1 MLYTGDIFAETGRFR
16 FFTYSK
22 FSMSKL
28 TSSQVQLHN
37 RQKLLLQ
44 VQNEVRQY
52 RLQSLHRGVLTYL
65 AQETPPLKMRRIWD
79 VELKVSHHPS
89 VRLTNDTGIIQV
101 FDRLNGRLLI
111 LGSTGSGKTTTL
123 IGLAKVLVSRA
134 QTDVEEPIPVLLDL
148 STWKNPDQLIID
160 WIVEQLHIKY
170 GISIAV
176 VQNWI
181 QQLQILPLIDGLDKL
196 SLNQQVKYIQ
206 QINQMLNGD
215 VSPLHLVICANVI
228 SYQKLSE
235 RLDLNGAIF
244 LRPLTI
250 QQIQDYLINSR
261 SRELWQNIERD
272 KPLLNL
278 AKTPLYLTM
287 MTLAYEE
294 ILIMSWKHLNSFED
308 QRDYLFNAYI
318 RRQLNQDIHKSEYPQ
333 GKAPKS
339 ESFRRWLG
347 WLATRLTTDELT
359 EFSVKKIPI
368 HWLDEN
374 EQKPRYKLILKLIL
388 GLIWGI
394 ILILILAGVI
404 LRTTPLLILGMGLG
418 LLWAILLE
426 KSGLKQKI
434 EQFVIRWILWKDGNI
449 PWNYQRFLN
458 DATDRLLL
466 QRNGDRYRFINRLLR
481 DHFYNKI

>member
-1 MLYTGDIFAETGRFR
+1 MPQ
-16 FFTYSK
+16 
-22 FSMSKL
+22 L
-28 TSSQVQLHN
+28 TASQIQLHN

-52 RLQSLHRGVLTYL
+52 RLQSLHRAVLTYL

-111 LGSTGSGKTTTL
+111 LGATGSGKTTTL
-123 IGLAKVLVSRA
+123 IGLTKVLVSRA
-134 QTDVEEPIPVLLDL
+134 QTDMEEPIPVLLDL
-148 STWKNPDQLIID
+148 STWKNPAQPIID
-160 WIVEQLHIKY
+160 WILEQLYIKY
-170 GISIAV
+170 EISISV
-176 VQNWI
+176 GQNWI
-181 QQLQILPLIDGLDKL
+181 QQLQILPLIDGLDQL
-196 SLNQQVKYIQ
+196 SLNRQVECVR
-206 QINQMLNGD
+206 QINQLVNGD
-215 VSPLHLVICANVI
+215 ISPLHLVICANI
-228 SYQKLSE
+228 INYQKLPE

-250 QQIQDYLINSR
+250 PQIQDYLINSR
-261 SRELWQNIERD
+261 SRELWQNIETD

-278 AKTPLYLTM
+278 AKIPLYLTM

-294 ILIMSWKHLNSFED
+294 ILIMSWKHLNSFEE

-318 RRQLNQDIHKSEYPQ
+318 RRQLNQDIHKSQYLP

-339 ESFRRWLG
+339 EGFRRWLG
-347 WLATRLTTDELT
+347 WLATRLKADEVT

-374 EQKPRYKLILKLIL
+374 QQKPRYKLILKLIL
-388 GLIWGI
+388 GLIWVIVIGI
-394 ILILILAGVI
+394 IIAGI
-404 LRTTPLLILGMGLG
+404 ITKINLLLITGIGLG
-418 LLWAILLE
+418 LLWAFLLE
-426 KSGLKQKI
+426 KSGFRQKI

-458 DATDRLLL
+458 DATDKLLL
-466 QRNGDRYRFINRLLR
+466 QRTDDRYRFINRLLQ
-481 DHFYNKI
+481 DHFVNKI

>member
-1 MLYTGDIFAETGRFR
+1 
-16 FFTYSK
+16 
-22 FSMSKL
+22 
-28 TSSQVQLHN
+28 
-37 RQKLLLQ
+37 
-44 VQNEVRQY
+44 
-52 RLQSLHRGVLTYL
+52 
-65 AQETPPLKMRRIWD
+65 
-79 VELKVSHHPS
+79 
-89 VRLTNDTGIIQV
+89 
-101 FDRLNGRLLI
+101 
-111 LGSTGSGKTTTL
+111 
-123 IGLAKVLVSRA
+123 
-134 QTDVEEPIPVLLDL
+134 
-148 STWKNPDQLIID
+148 
-160 WIVEQLHIKY
+160 
-170 GISIAV
+170 
-176 VQNWI
+176 
-181 QQLQILPLIDGLDKL
+181 
-196 SLNQQVKYIQ
+196 LNQQVKYIQ

-250 QQIQDYLINSR
+250 PQIKDYLINSR

>member
-1 MLYTGDIFAETGRFR
+1 
-16 FFTYSK
+16 
-22 FSMSKL
+22 MSKL
-28 TSSQVQLHN
+28 TSSQVQLQN

-44 VQNEVRQY
+44 VQNEVQQY
-52 RLQSLHRGVLTYL
+52 RLQSLHRAVLTHL

-89 VRLTNDTGIIQV
+89 IRLTDDTGIIQV
-101 FDRLNGRLLI
+101 FDRLCGRLLI
-111 LGSTGSGKTTTL
+111 LGSIGSGKTTTL
-123 IGLAKVLVSRA
+123 IGLAKVLVGRA

-148 STWKNPDQLIID
+148 STWKNPDQPIID
-160 WIVEQLHIKY
+160 WILEQLNIKY
-170 GISIAV
+170 EISIAV
-176 VQNWI
+176 IQNWI
-181 QQLQILPLIDGLDKL
+181 QQLQILPLIDGLDQL
-196 SLNQQVKYIQ
+196 SLNQQVECVR
-206 QINQMLNGD
+206 QINQLLNGD
-215 VSPLHLVICANVI
+215 ISPLHLVICASIVN
-228 SYQKLSE
+228 YKKLPE

-261 SRELWQNIERD
+261 SRELWQNIETD
-272 KPLLNL
+272 QPLLKL
-278 AKTPLYLTM
+278 AKIPLYLTM

-294 ILIMSWKHLNSFED
+294 ILIMSWKHLHSFEE

-318 RRQLNQDIHKSEYPQ
+318 RRQLNQDIHKSEYSQ

-339 ESFRRWLG
+339 EGFRRWLG
-347 WLATRLTTDELT
+347 WLATRLKTDEVT

-374 EQKPRYKLILKLIL
+374 EQKPRYKLGLKLIL

-394 ILILILAGVI
+394 IIIIILAGVI
-404 LRTTPLLILGMGLG
+404 LRTTSLLIVGMGLG

-458 DATDRLLL
+458 DATNKLLL
-466 QRNGDRYRFINRLLR
+466 QRTGDRYRFINLLLR
-481 DHFYNKI
+481 DHFVNKI

>member
-1 MLYTGDIFAETGRFR
+1 
-16 FFTYSK
+16 
-22 FSMSKL
+22 MSKL
-28 TSSQVQLHN
+28 TSSQVQLQN

-44 VQNEVRQY
+44 VQNEVKQY
-52 RLQSLHRGVLTYL
+52 RLQSLHRAVLTHL

-111 LGSTGSGKTTTL
+111 LGSLGSGKTTTL
-123 IGLAKVLVSRA
+123 IGLAKVLVGRA

-148 STWKNPDQLIID
+148 STWKNPDQPIID
-160 WIVEQLHIKY
+160 WIIEQLNIKY
-170 GISIAV
+170 EISIAV
-176 VQNWI
+176 IQNWI
-181 QQLQILPLIDGLDKL
+181 QQLQILPLIDGLDQL
-196 SLNQQVKYIQ
+196 SLNKQVECVR
-206 QINQMLNGD
+206 QINQLLNGD
-215 VSPLHLVICANVI
+215 ISPLHLVICASIVN
-228 SYQKLSE
+228 YKKLPE

-244 LRPLTI
+244 LRPLNI

-261 SRELWQNIERD
+261 SRELWHNIETD
-272 KPLLNL
+272 QPLLKL
-278 AKTPLYLTM
+278 AKIPLYLTM

-294 ILIMSWKHLNSFED
+294 ILIMSWKHLNSFEE

-318 RRQLNQDIHKSEYPQ
+318 RRQLNQDIHRSQYLP

-347 WLATRLTTDELT
+347 WLATRLTTDEVT

-368 HWLDEN
+368 YWLDEH
-374 EQKPRYKLILKLIL
+374 EQKTRYKLGLKLIL
-388 GLIWGI
+388 GLIWVIVIGI
-394 ILILILAGVI
+394 IIAGI
-404 LRTTPLLILGMGLG
+404 ITKINLLLITGIGLG

-426 KSGLKQKI
+426 KSGLKQNI
-434 EQFVIRWILWKDGNI
+434 EQFVIRWILWKNGNI

-458 DATDRLLL
+458 DATDKLLL
-466 QRNGDRYRFINRLLR
+466 QKTGDRYRFINRLLQE
-481 DHFYNKI
+481 HFFNMQGNRE

>member
-1 MLYTGDIFAETGRFR
+1 MLYTGGIFTETGRLR
-16 FFTYSK
+16 FFTNPK
-22 FSMSKL
+22 FSMPQL
-28 TSSQVQLHN
+28 TTSQIQLDN

-52 RLQSLHRGVLTYL
+52 RLQSLHRAVLTYL
-65 AQETPPLKMRRIWD
+65 AQETPPLKMRRTWD

-111 LGSTGSGKTTTL
+111 LGATGSGKTTTL
-123 IGLAKVLVSRA
+123 IGLTKVLVSRA
-134 QTDVEEPIPVLLDL
+134 QNDVEEPMPVLLDL

-176 VQNWI
+176 GQNWI
-181 QQLQILPLIDGLDKL
+181 QQLQILPLIDGLD
-196 SLNQQVKYIQ
+196 QVSFNKQVQYIQ
-206 QINQMLNGD
+206 QINQLLNGD

-250 QQIQDYLINSR
+250 PQIQDYLINSR
-261 SRELWQNIERD
+261 SRELWHNIETD

-294 ILIMSWKHLNSFED
+294 ILIMSWKHLNSFEE

-318 RRQLNQDIHKSEYPQ
+318 RRQLNQDIHKSQYLP

-347 WLATRLTTDELT
+347 WLATRLTTDEVT

-374 EQKPRYKLILKLIL
+374 EQKPRYKLTLKLIL
-388 GLIWGI
+388 GLIWVIVIGIMITGI
-394 ILILILAGVI
+394 ISKINL
-404 LRTTPLLILGMGLG
+404 LLIIGIGLG
-418 LLWAILLE
+418 LLWAIGLE
-426 KSGLKQKI
+426 KSSLKQKI

-458 DATDRLLL
+458 DATDKLLL
-466 QRNGDRYRFINRLLR
+466 QKTGDRYRFINRLLQ
-481 DHFYNKI
+481 DHFSHKI

>member
-1 MLYTGDIFAETGRFR
+1 
-16 FFTYSK
+16 
-22 FSMSKL
+22 
-28 TSSQVQLHN
+28 
-37 RQKLLLQ
+37 
-44 VQNEVRQY
+44 
-52 RLQSLHRGVLTYL
+52 
-65 AQETPPLKMRRIWD
+65 
-79 VELKVSHHPS
+79 
-89 VRLTNDTGIIQV
+89 
-101 FDRLNGRLLI
+101 
-111 LGSTGSGKTTTL
+111 
-123 IGLAKVLVSRA
+123 
-134 QTDVEEPIPVLLDL
+134 
-148 STWKNPDQLIID
+148 
-160 WIVEQLHIKY
+160 
-170 GISIAV
+170 V

-250 QQIQDYLINSR
+250 PQIKDYLINSR
-261 SRELWQNIERD
+261 SRELWHNIETD

-374 EQKPRYKLILKLIL
+374 EQKPRYKLILKLIRFDL
-388 GLIWGI
+388 GNYSNINISRSYSQNNSTFNPGDGIGI
-394 ILILILAGVI
+394 IMGNFIRKIGFKAKN
-404 LRTTPLLILGMGLG
+404 RTVCNSMDFVER
-418 LLWAILLE
+418 WEYSLE
-426 KSGLKQKI
+426 LSTI
-434 EQFVIRWILWKDGNI
+434 FE
-449 PWNYQRFLN
+449 
-458 DATDRLLL
+458 
-466 QRNGDRYRFINRLLR
+466 
-481 DHFYNKI
+481 

>member
-1 MLYTGDIFAETGRFR
+1 MLYTGDIFAETGRLQ

-148 STWKNPDQLIID
+148 STWKNPDQLIMD

-250 QQIQDYLINSR
+250 PQIKDYLINSR
-261 SRELWQNIERD
+261 SRELWHNIETD

-294 ILIMSWKHLNSFED
+294 ILIMSWKHLNSFEE

-318 RRQLNQDIHKSEYPQ
+318 RRQLNQDIHKSQYLP
-333 GKAPKS
+333 GKLLNPK
-339 ESFRRWLG
+339 
-347 WLATRLTTDELT
+347 
-359 EFSVKKIPI
+359 V
-368 HWLDEN
+368 LD
-374 EQKPRYKLILKLIL
+374 
-388 GLIWGI
+388 
-394 ILILILAGVI
+394 
-404 LRTTPLLILGMGLG
+404 
-418 LLWAILLE
+418 
-426 KSGLKQKI
+426 
-434 EQFVIRWILWKDGNI
+434 DG
-449 PWNYQRFLN
+449 
-458 DATDRLLL
+458 
-466 QRNGDRYRFINRLLR
+466 
-481 DHFYNKI
+481 